1 MLWCGCEIPVRCW
14 KRCVWVGGW
23 SPGPPRPQVPDLLCR
38 FYSAPG
44 SSSLSSIYS
53 AIVFSSLSSP
63 HGPTTMLH
71 MGQQSHLLPPTVP
84 LKAVHTLLLRALSPS
99 SCLPLSVW
107 LRGFQALSL
116 SRPLCQALFPH
127 EPGLLSPPCVRV
139 PTVLVL
145 WVISLGAL

>member
-14 KRCVWVGGW
+14 KRCVWVVGG
-23 SPGPPRPQVPDLLCR
+23 PLLLLVPNSQIYSAPISR

-44 SSSLSSIYS
+44 SSSLTSIYS

-71 MGQQSHLLPPTVP
+71 MVQQSHLLPPTVP

-107 LRGFQALSL
+107 LRGFQALSPCARV
-116 SRPLCQALFPH
+116 SFP
-127 EPGLLSPPCVRV
+127 PIQGPPHRV
-139 PTVLVL
+139 A
-145 WVISLGAL
+145 SL